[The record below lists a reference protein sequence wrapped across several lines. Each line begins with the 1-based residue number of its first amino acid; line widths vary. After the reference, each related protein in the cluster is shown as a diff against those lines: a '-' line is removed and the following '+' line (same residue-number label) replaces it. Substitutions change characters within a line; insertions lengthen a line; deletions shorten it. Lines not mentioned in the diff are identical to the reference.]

1 VRADKPEGRRS
12 WWAPRVGSIAQLA
25 LLRWYGANVVA
36 NFPTGGPALGIAF
49 DGSSMWTVGGNNT
62 VLKLRA
68 SDGAALGQFPVG
80 NVPGYIAY
88 DGANVW
94 VSNQGTVSKL

>member
-1 VRADKPEGRRS
+1 
-12 WWAPRVGSIAQLA
+12 
-25 LLRWYGANVVA
+25 VVA